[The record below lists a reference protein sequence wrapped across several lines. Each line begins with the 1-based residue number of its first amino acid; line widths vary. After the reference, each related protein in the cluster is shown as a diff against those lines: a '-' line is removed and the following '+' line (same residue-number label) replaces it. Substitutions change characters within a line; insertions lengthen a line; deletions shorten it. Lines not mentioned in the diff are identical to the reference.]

1 MIYRVIGLMSGSSLD
16 GLDIAFVEFEE
27 TAGKWQFNV
36 VCADC
41 ISYNEKLALQ
51 LKNAV
56 GLNGRDYLRLHSEYG
71 HFLGNAVKQF
81 IKENQLD
88 YKVALIVSHGHTSFH
103 VPRIFSAQLGDG
115 AAIAAVT
122 GLPVVSD
129 LRAMD
134 VALGGQGAP
143 IVPMG
148 EKLLFEGYRYFL
160 NIGGI
165 ANISFHSAD
174 THIAFDI
181 CSANRVLNMLSLLNE
196 KAFDE
201 NGSMA
206 ASGQVNENLLNELN
220 ALSYYG
226 LGYPKSL
233 DNEFGTEL
241 VFPIIQSHGLS
252 TEDALSTFVEHI
264 AVKIAA
270 AVGMIHQ
277 KEHLAPIEDKMLI
290 TGGGAFN
297 QYLVS
302 RIEYHLSMLSIHVE
316 VPENK
321 IVAYKEALVMALLGV
336 LRWREEE
343 TVMAS
348 VTGASRSSIGGALW
362 MGAH

>member
-27 TAGKWQFNV
+27 TAGKWQFNIV
-36 VCADC
+36 DANC
-41 ISYNEKLALQ
+41 ISYTDALAMQ
-51 LKNAV
+51 LKKAV
-56 GLNGRDYLRLHSEYG
+56 GLNTRDYLRFHSEYG

-81 IKENQLD
+81 IEENQLD

-103 VPRIFSAQLGDG
+103 EPGVFSAQLGDG
-115 AAIAAVT
+115 AAVAAVT

-181 CSANRVLNMLSLLNE
+181 CAANRVLNMLSLVKG

-206 ASGQVNENLLNELN
+206 ASGQVNENLLKELN

-226 LGYPKSL
+226 LAYPKSL

-264 AVKIAA
+264 AVKIAD
-270 AVGMIHQ
+270 AVALIQQ
-277 KEHLAPIEDKMLI
+277 KEHLATMDDKMMI

-297 QYLVS
+297 KYLLS
-302 RIEYHLSMLSIHVE
+302 RIEYHLALIFIQVE
-316 VPENK
+316 VPSNK
-321 IVAYKEALVMALLGV
+321 IVAYKEALVMAMLGV

>member
-41 ISYNEKLALQ
+41 ISYNETLALQ

-56 GLNGRDYLRLHSEYG
+56 NLNAKEYLRLHSEYG

-81 IKENQLD
+81 IEENQLD

-103 VPRIFSAQLGDG
+103 VPGIFSAQLGDG
-115 AAIAAVT
+115 AAVAAVT

-165 ANISFHSAD
+165 ANISFHSVD

-181 CSANRVLNMLSLLNE
+181 CAANRVLNMLSLLRG

-206 ASGQVNENLLNELN
+206 AVGQVNENLLNELN

-252 TEDALSTFVEHI
+252 TEDALATFVEHI
-264 AVKIAA
+264 AVKIAD

-277 KEHLAPIEDKMLI
+277 KEQLTSMHDKMMI

-302 RIEYHLSMLSIHVE
+302 RIEYHLSLISIHVE
-316 VPENK
+316 VPANN

>member
-27 TAGKWQFNV
+27 TAGKWQFNIV
-36 VCADC
+36 GADC
-41 ISYNEKLALQ
+41 ISYTDALAIQ
-51 LKNAV
+51 LRNAV

-81 IKENQLD
+81 IEENQLD

-103 VPRIFSAQLGDG
+103 EPGIFSAQLGDG

-181 CSANRVLNMLSLLNE
+181 CAANRVLNMLSLLKG

-206 ASGQVNENLLNELN
+206 ASGQVNENLLKELN

-226 LGYPKSL
+226 LAYPKSL

-252 TEDALSTFVEHI
+252 TEDALATFVEHI
-264 AVKIAA
+264 AVKIAD

-277 KEHLAPIEDKMLI
+277 KEHFTSMDDKMMI

-302 RIEYHLSMLSIHVE
+302 RIEYHLSLISIQVE
-316 VPENK
+316 VPSNN

-362 MGAH
+362 MGDH